1 MKIALQAIKRENMI
15 AVTNFA
21 IIRGD
26 MTRDGYTPVEAC
38 KMMEDLGADVVGLN
52 CYRVPK

>member
-21 IIRGD
+21 IPRGD
-26 MTRDGYTPVEAC
+26 MTRDGYTPAEAL
-38 KMMEDLGADVVGLN
+38 K
-52 CYRVPK
+52 